1 MRILVRSATILG
13 LAVAFRWWHTGWGAS
28 RVERE
33 EPLPGDEFPVSR
45 FGMRATRAITIDA
58 SPSDVWPWLVQIGT
72 GKAGWYSYDVLDNL
86 GRPSAVEVLDRWQGI
101 APGDPAAPMNP
112 FAAVEASPWRV
123 AQVVRHETL
132 LWRNPGAG
140 TWVWV
145 LRPTKDGRTRL
156 VTRIRIAYNSVSGLA
171 FAPILELA
179 DFPMY
184 RRMLL
189 GIKQRAEALAGRH
202 DSSHPTPTRA
212 R

>member
-1 MRILVRSATILG
+1 
-13 LAVAFRWWHTGWGAS
+13 
-28 RVERE
+28 
-33 EPLPGDEFPVSR
+33 
-45 FGMRATRAITIDA
+45 
-58 SPSDVWPWLVQIGT
+58 
-72 GKAGWYSYDVLDNL
+72 VLDQ
-86 GRPSAVEVLDRWQGI
+86 WQCA

-123 AQVVRHETL
+123 EQVVPDETL

-145 LRPTKDGRTRL
+145 LRPTRDGGTRL
-156 VTRIRIAYNSVSGLA
+156 VTRIRIAYNSASGLA

-189 GIKQRAEALAGRH
+189 GIRQRAESLAGRRRLPV
-202 DSSHPTPTRA
+202 STP
-212 R
+212 